1 MSAATDRRD
10 APASLQLFSEVLLVG
25 VLVCVACLPLVTML
39 AAGGA
44 GATCIRELVE
54 SDRTPRVRRFASV
67 MGRAL
72 RDPVGWLAPLAL
84 MVVGTLDTVAVLGG
98 VPGAILLGPVIGLA
112 VVLGVICGVR
122 SAARW
127 RPGMAWRDVVADA
140 GPAVLRDWP
149 GSVLL
154 AGALVVVVIVGLQVP
169 AFVVV
174 LPGLL
179 VMAAVAIE
187 RRLPSR

>member
-10 APASLQLFSEVLLVG
+10 LPGSLQLFAEVLLVG
-25 VLVCVACLPLVTML
+25 VLVCAACLPLVTVL

-54 SDRTPRVRRFASV
+54 ADQTPRVRRFVSLMV
-67 MGRAL
+67 TSL
-72 RDPVGWLAPLAL
+72 RDPVALLAPMALLA
-84 MVVGTLDTVAVLGG
+84 VGTLDTVAVLAG
-98 VPGAILLGPVIGLA
+98 VPGATLLGPVVGLA
-112 VVLGVICGVR
+112 VVLGVVCGVR

-127 RPGMAWRDVVADA
+127 RPGMAWRDVLAGT

-149 GSVLL
+149 GSLLL
-154 AGALVVVVIVGLQVP
+154 AGALVVVLIVGVQVP
-169 AFVVV
+169 AFVVI

-187 RRLPSR
+187 HRLPSR